1 MDNISLNQKA
11 NFAIASRLLAS
22 VINEGI
28 VNAIFQSNHN
38 TPNNVTESKKS
49 GEMIVLPNF
58 EKTYFNNENCI
69 ISIPTLHKPITSAF
83 IQRLDKVELI
93 DPWDI
98 NYPINIIKFK
108 EPLSFR
114 NGDIESSMKFIFSS
128 LNSNDSIE
136 AISPVE
142 LMRIFGAWMK
152 LDDDIVKQVNAELDS
167 SVQYQAYTYKNHN
180 HQLSLLSSSIEWEQ
194 SLLEGHATH
203 PMNKAR
209 LAITP
214 IPEILPGTY
223 DFTSPLIRFV
233 EVPLDKMV
241 IRGSY
246 IKTIEKILKLTS
258 SSPPT
263 PSENTIIM
271 PVHELQIPNIIS
283 RFPFVKIL
291 PGKYFIKA
299 KSQAS
304 LRTVIIPNL
313 DDIAIKLTLGIKVTS
328 ALRTITPWTVHSGTG
343 LGNVLDKL
351 EIDRNLLK
359 VCKEFAGVYPIE
371 ENYDIAKH
379 LSCIIREDFNGQN
392 SDGESVI
399 VCSALTERD
408 EFGKS
413 VVERVCNLD
422 TLQKRVDFLNRYV
435 HILFKAFLPAVL
447 VNGFS
452 FESHLQNVLARFD
465 SKSGQLV
472 GFVVRDYGGIK
483 HHQDTLFASI
493 GERANVLKDNVTEAK
508 DLIEVYDLLYHT
520 LILCHVH
527 RFVRALHLHYNGIGW
542 DIVRKHFKQIVPKDH
557 LLYKTFLEQD
567 KINNKCF
574 IRMKCD
580 GLYRDDEPIET
591 DYDYDYD
598 YSF

>member
-1 MDNISLNQKA
+1 MDSISLNQKA

-28 VNAIFQSNHN
+28 VNAIFRSNN
-38 TPNNVTESKKS
+38 DTQNNVFGPKKF
-49 GEMIVLPNF
+49 GEMIVLPSF
-58 EKTYFNNENCI
+58 EKTNFNNENCI
-69 ISIPTLHKPITSAF
+69 ISVPTLHKPIISAF
-83 IQRLDKVELI
+83 TQRFDKVDLI

-98 NYPINIIKFK
+98 IYPINIIKFK
-108 EPLSFR
+108 GSLSFQ
-114 NGDIESSMKFIFSS
+114 NGDSESSMKLIFSL

-136 AISPVE
+136 AISSVE

-152 LDDDIVKQVNAELDS
+152 LDDDFVKQIIAELDS
-167 SVQYQAYTYKNHN
+167 SVQYQTYTYKSYN
-180 HQLSLLSSSIEWEQ
+180 HQLSLLTSSIEWEQ

-209 LAITP
+209 LAMTP
-214 IPEILPGTY
+214 IPKIFPGTY
-223 DFTSPLIRFV
+223 DFNNPLIRFV
-233 EVPLDKMV
+233 EVPIDKMV

-246 IKTIEKILKLTS
+246 KRTIEKILKFTF

-263 PSENTIIM
+263 PSENAIIM
-271 PVHELQIPNIIS
+271 PVHELQLPNIRS
-283 RFPFVKIL
+283 KFSFVKIL
-291 PGKYFIKA
+291 PEQYSIKA

-313 DDIAIKLTLGIKVTS
+313 NDVAIKLALGIKVTS

-343 LGNVLDKL
+343 LGNILDKL

-371 ENYDIAKH
+371 EDYDIAKH
-379 LSCIIREDFNGQN
+379 LSCIIREDFNDLN
-392 SDGESVI
+392 SDGESVV

-413 VVERVCNLD
+413 VVERVWGLD
-422 TLQKRVDFLNRYV
+422 TLQKRIDFLDRYV

-452 FESHLQNVLARFD
+452 FESHQQNVLARFD

-493 GERANVLKDNVTEAK
+493 GERVDVLKDNVTEAK
-508 DLIEVYDLLYHT
+508 NLIEVSHMSSILL
-520 LILCHVH
+520 
-527 RFVRALHLHYNGIGW
+527 
-542 DIVRKHFKQIVPKDH
+542 
-557 LLYKTFLEQD
+557 
-567 KINNKCF
+567 
-574 IRMKCD
+574 
-580 GLYRDDEPIET
+580 
-591 DYDYDYD
+591 
-598 YSF
+598 